1 MYSPPPPYAFALCS
15 ALFSSC
21 ICRVAMKAKKRD
33 KELNTITADMDKVH
47 MILCGAQLLLA
58 DFRPTYN
65 TLSQILQDIMA

>member
-1 MYSPPPPYAFALCS
+1 M
-15 ALFSSC
+15 
-21 ICRVAMKAKKRD
+21 
-33 KELNTITADMDKVH
+33 ITADMDKVH